1 MKILSLPEELRPRE
15 RLQKQGVQALSDA
28 ELLAI
33 LLRTGNRQDN
43 VIILATKLLQQHSLT
58 SLSRARI
65 ADLQRLSGIG
75 PAKACQ
81 ITACFELARRV
92 QTDGEEKIIVINSPK
107 DVVTVSEADLAH
119 LQQEHCVGI
128 YLDTR
133 HRIIKRETI
142 FIGTLNASVIH
153 PREILRIG
161 ISEGAAAFILVHNH
175 PSGDPQPSAE
185 DVVVTDQL
193 RAAGKVVGIE
203 FLDHVIIGKGTYYS
217 FKDEKRI

>member
-1 MKILSLPEELRPRE
+1 MNILSLPQDLRPRE

-28 ELLAI
+28 ELLAL
-33 LLRTGNRQDN
+33 LLRTGNRQEN
-43 VIILATKLLQQHSLT
+43 AVMLATRLLQQHSLA
-58 SLSRARI
+58 SLSRARL
-65 ADLQRLSGIG
+65 ADLQKLSGVG
-75 PAKACQ
+75 VAKACE
-81 ITACFELARRV
+81 ITACFELSRRV
-92 QTDGEEKIIVINSPK
+92 QTFHDEKQFTISSPR
-107 DVVTVSEADLAH
+107 DVLTLIGAELRH
-119 LQQEHCVGI
+119 LTQEQCVGI
-128 YLDTR
+128 YLNTR
-133 HRIIKRETI
+133 HQVIKKESI
-142 FIGTLNASVIH
+142 FVGTLNASLIH

-175 PSGDPQPSAE
+175 PSGDPQPSDE

>member
-1 MKILSLPEELRPRE
+1 MNILSLPQDLRPRE

-28 ELLAI
+28 ELLAL
-33 LLRTGNRQDN
+33 LLRTGNRQEN
-43 VIILATKLLQQHSLT
+43 AVMLATRLLQQHSLA
-58 SLSRARI
+58 SLSRARL
-65 ADLQRLSGIG
+65 ADLQKLSGVG
-75 PAKACQ
+75 VAKACE
-81 ITACFELARRV
+81 ITACFELSRRV
-92 QTDGEEKIIVINSPK
+92 QTFHDEKQFTISSPR
-107 DVVTVSEADLAH
+107 DVLTLIGAELRH
-119 LQQEHCVGI
+119 LTQEQCVGI
-128 YLDTR
+128 YLNTR
-133 HRIIKRETI
+133 HQVIKKESI
-142 FIGTLNASVIH
+142 FFGTLNASLIH

-175 PSGDPQPSAE
+175 PSGDPQPSDE